1 MSALLASLLLPL
13 RQLDDRAFLA
23 PLLKGAL
30 GAALG
35 CAALIVLGGWGAEAL
50 LGQTGWLGSYSG
62 VLGGML
68 ALIVA
73 VWLFVPLLLAV
84 ASLFLDDVASA
95 VEARFY
101 PSLPPARGASLAA
114 QGRAGLGLAARVL
127 LWTLLALAATLAVPP
142 FGVVLFPVVATVSLG
157 QGLFEGV
164 AWRRMG
170 VAEARALRRRL
181 GLPVYVLGG
190 ALAALA
196 LVPVLNLLVPVLGA
210 AAMTHLLHRS
220 GPVGRVPA

>member
-1 MSALLASLLLPL
+1 MSSLLASLLLPL
-13 RQLDDRAFLA
+13 RQLGDPAFLS

-35 CAALIVLGGWGAEAL
+35 CGALIFLGARGAEAL
-50 LGQTGWLGSYSG
+50 LGPTGWLGSYSG
-62 VLGGML
+62 VLGGTVGV
-68 ALIVA
+68 VA
-73 VWLFVPLLLAV
+73 AIWLFVPMLLLI

-101 PSLPPARGASLAA
+101 PGLPPARGASLAA
-114 QGRAGLGLAARVL
+114 QGWAGLALGLRVL
-127 LWTLLALAATLAVPP
+127 FWTLLALAATLAMPP
-142 FGVVLFPVVATVSLG
+142 LGAVLFPIIATVSLG

-170 VAEARALRRRL
+170 IAEARALRHRMSV
-181 GLPVYVLGG
+181 PVYILGG
-190 ALAALA
+190 ALTALA

-220 GPVGRVPA
+220 GKA